1 MYSVTLQ
8 RNHYNDRCG
17 APKKGGN
24 CKDKN
29 KIMEEQIKLIKKVSV
44 IDTMR
49 CMPLGVAW
57 EVPTRI
63 ATYNTIKSAQHR
75 LKGEG
80 LSYIVSQRGIDVTV
94 TRVQ

>member
-1 MYSVTLQ
+1 
-8 RNHYNDRCG
+8 
-17 APKKGGN
+17 
-24 CKDKN
+24 
-29 KIMEEQIKLIKKVSV
+29 MEEQIKLIKKVSV